1 MLPARGQITE
11 EDIMQYEHNELL
23 GAAKEYIDLMKES
36 GLGYFRIKNDKF
48 EIELG
53 EKNPPMMPPPVPM
66 QFAAPVQPPFPGA
79 QPDAGRPPVA
89 PQPDL
94 NAPSGKVM
102 NSPIVGTFYAAPSPE
117 KPPFVTVG
125 KQVFK
130 GDVLFI
136 IESMKL
142 MNEVT
147 SEYDGVV
154 AEIFVEDG
162 DTVEF
167 GQPIM
172 RIE

>member
-1 MLPARGQITE
+1 
-11 EDIMQYEHNELL
+11 MQYEHGELL
-23 GAAKEYIDLMKES
+23 GAAKEYIELMKES

-53 EKNPPMMPPPVPM
+53 EKQPHMAPPPPMPPM
-66 QFAAPVQPPFPGA
+66 TFAGQQPFQQLP
-79 QPDAGRPPVA
+79 
-89 PQPDL
+89 PQPGQDP
-94 NAPSGKVM
+94 AAKCEPKSGNVM

-117 KPPFVTVG
+117 KAPFVHIG
-125 KQVFK
+125 KHVSK

-154 AEIFVEDG
+154 AEIYVEDG
-162 DTVEF
+162 ETVEF

>member
-1 MLPARGQITE
+1 
-11 EDIMQYEHNELL
+11 MQYEHNELL

-53 EKNPPMMPPPVPM
+53 EKQPTMPPPPPM
-66 QFAAPVQPPFPGA
+66 QFPGQPFVVPEHK
-79 QPDAGRPPVA
+79 PDGSADAEEREI
-89 PQPDL
+89 
-94 NAPSGKVM
+94 SGKVM

-125 KQVFK
+125 KQVSK

-154 AEIFVEDG
+154 AEIYVEDG

>member
-1 MLPARGQITE
+1 
-11 EDIMQYEHNELL
+11 MQYEHNELL
-23 GAAKEYIDLMKES
+23 GRAQEFIELMQKN

-53 EKNPPMMPPPVPM
+53 EKQQHPAPPPFMMPPQQAGMPGMPVPPPP
-66 QFAAPVQPPFPGA
+66 QGAPA
-79 QPDAGRPPVA
+79 KNSA
-89 PQPDL
+89 P
-94 NAPSGKVM
+94 AKSGNVVT
-102 NSPIVGTFYAAPSPE
+102 SPIVGTFYAAPSPE
-117 KPPFVTVG
+117 KPPYVQVG
-125 KQVFK
+125 RQVHK

-154 AEIFVEDG
+154 AEIMIEDG

-167 GQPIM
+167 DQPIM

>member
-1 MLPARGQITE
+1 
-11 EDIMQYEHNELL
+11 MQYEHNELMEVT
-23 GAAKEYIDLMKES
+23 KEYIKILKES
-36 GLGYFRIKNDKF
+36 GLGYLRLKNDKF

-53 EKNPPMMPPPVPM
+53 EKQQPMPNFPPMPPMPPMSGM
-66 QFAAPVQPPFPGA
+66 QPPVQMPGQPAGAPPKA
-79 QPDAGRPPVA
+79 EVK
-89 PQPDL
+89 
-94 NAPSGKVM
+94 SGNVVT
-102 NSPIVGTFYAAPSPE
+102 SPIVGTFYASPSPE

-125 KQVFK
+125 KQVHK

-147 SEYDGVV
+147 SEFDGTV
-154 AEIFVEDG
+154 AEIMAENA

>member
-1 MLPARGQITE
+1 MQK
-11 EDIMQYEHNELL
+11 EDNKLL
-23 GAAKEYIDLMKES
+23 GTAKQYIDLMKES
-36 GLGYFRIKNDKF
+36 GLGYFRLKNDTF

-53 EKNPPMMPPPVPM
+53 EKHPPMMPPPPVPM
-66 QFAAPVQPPFPGA
+66 QFMAPPVSGQPSAPAQPPI
-79 QPDAGRPPVA
+79 PPK
-89 PQPDL
+89 PDL
-94 NAPSGKVM
+94 GASGGKVM

-125 KQVFK
+125 KQVSK

>member
-1 MLPARGQITE
+1 MS
-11 EDIMQYEHNELL
+11 
-23 GAAKEYIDLMKES
+23 AAKEYIDLMKES

-53 EKNPPMMPPPVPM
+53 EKHPHMMPVPM
-66 QFAAPVQPPFPGA
+66 QFPPQQCVPAPA
-79 QPDAGRPPVA
+79 QGGIADAPKKSVPEG
-89 PQPDL
+89 
-94 NAPSGKVM
+94 NVM

-125 KQVFK
+125 KQVSK

-162 DTVEF
+162 ETVEF